1 MVSISRNRK
10 HGVGKGWERQ
20 AKLNLV
26 EEDLMI
32 AKEQMSLIQKEKA
45 EAIDELK
52 EAQKA
57 AEEANKKLGEALVA
71 QKRAEESLKIEKFR
85 TVELEQAG
93 IEDAKKKGHED
104 FLSFLLSMRVEGI

>member
-1 MVSISRNRK
+1 
-10 HGVGKGWERQ
+10 
-20 AKLNLV
+20 
-26 EEDLMI
+26 MI